1 MTNSK
6 LKCAFCGRTEDDAF
20 LLTSPLG
27 KGVAI
32 CDECVKIAYDCVQE
46 ALGTQEEK
54 AAAKVATSTTS
65 RTAGTAMEKNAE
77 EMTPTEIRRF
87 LDEYVIGQDH
97 AKRILSVAVYNHMKM
112 LNHYDTIQK
121 GDVEIEKSNVLMVGP
136 SGCGKTHIIRN
147 LARLFKVPYA
157 IADATTLTESGYVGS
172 DVETVLQKLLFSA
185 NGDVKQAERGIVF
198 IDEIDKKANKSQEN
212 NSITRDVSG
221 EGVQQGLLKLI
232 EGGIVDVQLSG
243 QRRHPYADTVPV
255 DTSKILFVVGGA
267 FPGIDQIIK
276 KRLHYKANSSV
287 GLNLEGQEQKL
298 QADVGYNE
306 VIDQAIADDFRKF
319 GLIPEFIGRLPVICP
334 MQELTEQELVEI
346 LTQPKNALVK
356 QYQAMLAYDNVEL
369 KFTDEALK
377 AIAHQAITTKTGAR
391 GLRSIMEHLLLDTM
405 YSIPEQARQSGG
417 GTLTITEDNILKG
430 SPLKLEK

>member
-1 MTNSK
+1 MANTK
-6 LKCAFCGRTEDDAF
+6 LKCAFCGRSGNDAF
-20 LLTSPLG
+20 LLTSPIG
-27 KGVAI
+27 QGVAI
-32 CDECVKIAYDCVQE
+32 CDECVRVAYECVE
-46 ALGTQEEK
+46 DAMGPKEEK
-54 AAAKVATSTTS
+54 AAQSVAQKHQDKT
-65 RTAGTAMEKNAE
+65 AE

-87 LDEYVIGQDH
+87 LDQYVIGQDY

-112 LNHYDTIQK
+112 LNHADNLQN

-136 SGCGKTHIIRN
+136 SGCGKTHIIKN

-276 KRLHYKANSSV
+276 KRLHYKAISSV
-287 GLNLEGQEQKL
+287 GLNLDGKEEQL
-298 QADVGYNE
+298 QSAVAYNE
-306 VIDQAIADDFRKF
+306 VIDKAIADDFRKF

-334 MQELTEQELVEI
+334 MKELTEDELVQI
-346 LTQPKNALVK
+346 LTEPKNALVK
-356 QYQAMLAYDNVEL
+356 QYKEMLKYDKVEL
-369 KFTDEALK
+369 EFTEEALK
-377 AIAHQAITTKTGAR
+377 AIAHEAITGKTGAR

-405 YSIPEQARQSGG
+405 YTIPEEARKSGG
-417 GTLTITEDNILKG
+417 GKLVITKEHITEKA
-430 SPLKLEK
+430 PLVLEKNN

>member
-1 MTNSK
+1 MANTK
-6 LKCAFCGRTEDDAF
+6 LKCSFCGRSEDQAF
-20 LLTSPLG
+20 LLTSPMG
-27 KGVAI
+27 HGVAI
-32 CDECVKIAYDCVQE
+32 CDECSKLAYQCVQD
-46 ALGTQEEK
+46 ALGEKEEAAVQETVK
-54 AAAKVATSTTS
+54 KTT
-65 RTAGTAMEKNAE
+65 EKNKKAAE

-87 LDEYVIGQDH
+87 LDKYVIGQDY

-112 LNHYDTIQK
+112 LNHYDQIK
-121 GDVEIEKSNVLMVGP
+121 DGDVELEKSNVLMVGP
-136 SGCGKTHIIRN
+136 SGCGKTHLIKN

-185 NGDVKQAERGIVF
+185 NGDVKQAERGIIF

-276 KRLHYKANSSV
+276 KRLHYKAISSV
-287 GLNLEGQEQKL
+287 GLNLDGEEEQL
-298 QADVGYNE
+298 QSSVAYNE

-334 MQELTEQELVEI
+334 MKELTEEELVQI
-346 LTQPKNALVK
+346 LTEPKNALVK
-356 QYQAMLAYDNVEL
+356 QYQEMLKYDKVEL
-369 KFTDEALK
+369 SFTEEALK
-377 AIAHQAITTKTGAR
+377 AIAHKAITSKTGAR

-405 YSIPEQARQSGG
+405 YSIPEEARKSGG
-417 GTLTITEDNILKG
+417 GKLVITEEHINGNKALE
-430 SPLKLEK
+430 LEKQ

>member
-1 MTNSK
+1 MANTK
-6 LKCAFCGRTEDDAF
+6 MKCAFCGRSEDDAF

-27 KGVAI
+27 RGVAI
-32 CDECVKIAYDCVQE
+32 CEECVKVAYDCVKE
-46 ALGTQEEK
+46 ALGEKEEK
-54 AAAKVATSTTS
+54 AVAKATKQAEDT
-65 RTAGTAMEKNAE
+65 NIAE

-87 LDEYVIGQDH
+87 LDQYVIGQDY
-97 AKRILSVAVYNHMKM
+97 AKKILSVAVYNHMKM
-112 LNHYDTIQK
+112 LNHYDSIQD
-121 GDVEIEKSNVLMVGP
+121 GDVELEKSNVLMVGP
-136 SGCGKTHIIRN
+136 SGCGKTHIIKN

-185 NGDVKQAERGIVF
+185 NGDVKKAERGIVF

-276 KRLHYKANSSV
+276 KRLHYKAVSSV
-287 GLNLEGQEQKL
+287 GLNLDGEEELL
-298 QADVGYNE
+298 QSKVAYND
-306 VIDQAIADDFRKF
+306 VIDKAIADDFRKF

-334 MQELTEQELVEI
+334 MKELTEEELVAI
-346 LTQPKNALVK
+346 LTEPKNALVK
-356 QYQAMLAYDNVEL
+356 QYQEMLKYDKVEL
-369 KFTDEALK
+369 SFTEEALK
-377 AIAHQAITTKTGAR
+377 AIAHQAITSKTGAR
-391 GLRSIMEHLLLDTM
+391 GLRSIMEHLLLETM
-405 YSIPEQARQSGG
+405 YSIPEEARQSGG
-417 GTLTITEDNILKG
+417 GKLVITKEHITENA
-430 SPLKLEK
+430 PLVLEKNA

>member
-1 MTNSK
+1 MANTK
-6 LKCAFCGRTEDDAF
+6 MKCGFCGRTEDDAF
-20 LLTSPLG
+20 LLTSPMG
-27 KGVAI
+27 HGVAI
-32 CDECVKIAYDCVQE
+32 CDECVRVAYDCVKSAMGE
-46 ALGTQEEK
+46 KQEEAVAK
-54 AAAKVATSTTS
+54 A
-65 RTAGTAMEKNAE
+65 TAGITENTNAE

-87 LDEYVIGQDH
+87 LDKYVIGQDY

-112 LNHYDTIQK
+112 LNHYDSIK
-121 GDVEIEKSNVLMVGP
+121 DGDVEIEKSNVLMVGP
-136 SGCGKTHIIRN
+136 SGCGKTHIIKN
-147 LARLFKVPYA
+147 LARLFNVPYA

-185 NGDVKQAERGIVF
+185 NGDVKKAERGIVF

-232 EGGIVDVQLSG
+232 EGGIIDVQLSG

-276 KRLHYKANSSV
+276 KRLHYKAISSV
-287 GLNLEGQEQKL
+287 GLNLDGQQEQL
-298 QADVGYNE
+298 QSSVAYNE
-306 VIDQAIADDFRKF
+306 VIDKAVADDFRKF

-334 MQELTEQELVEI
+334 MKELTEEELVKI
-346 LTQPKNALVK
+346 LTEPKNALVK
-356 QYQAMLAYDNVEL
+356 QYQEMLKYDKVEL
-369 KFTDEALK
+369 SFTEAALK
-377 AIAHQAITTKTGAR
+377 AIANKAITSKTGAR

-405 YSIPEQARQSGG
+405 YSIPEEARKSGG
-417 GTLTITEDNILKG
+417 GKLVITEENILNDK
-430 SPLKLEK
+430 PLVLEKNL

>member
-1 MTNSK
+1 MANTK
-6 LKCAFCGRTEDDAF
+6 LKCAFCGRSGNDAF
-20 LLTSPLG
+20 LLTSPIG
-27 KGVAI
+27 QGVAI
-32 CDECVKIAYDCVQE
+32 CDECGRVAYECVE
-46 ALGTQEEK
+46 DAMRPKEEK
-54 AAAKVATSTTS
+54 AAQSVAQKHQNK
-65 RTAGTAMEKNAE
+65 AAE

-87 LDEYVIGQDH
+87 LDQYVIGQDY

-112 LNHYDTIQK
+112 LNHYDNLQN

-136 SGCGKTHIIRN
+136 SGCGKTHIIKN

-185 NGDVKQAERGIVF
+185 NGDVKQAERGIIF

-276 KRLHYKANSSV
+276 KRLHYKAMSSV
-287 GLNLEGQEQKL
+287 GLNLDGKEEQL
-298 QADVGYNE
+298 QSAVAYNE
-306 VIDQAIADDFRKF
+306 VIDKAIADDFRKF

-334 MQELTEQELVEI
+334 MKELTEDELVQI
-346 LTQPKNALVK
+346 LTEPKNALVK
-356 QYQAMLAYDNVEL
+356 QYKEMLKYDKVDLE
-369 KFTDEALK
+369 FTEDALK
-377 AIAHQAITTKTGAR
+377 AIAHEAITSKTGAR

-405 YSIPEQARQSGG
+405 YSIPEEARKSGG
-417 GTLTITEDNILKG
+417 GKLLIEKEHITGNKA
-430 SPLKLEK
+430 LELVKEA

>member
-1 MTNSK
+1 MANSK
-6 LKCAFCGRTEDDAF
+6 LKCSFCGRTEDQAF

-27 KGVAI
+27 HGVAI
-32 CDECVKIAYDCVQE
+32 CDECSRLAYDCVKN
-46 ALGTQEEK
+46 ALGEEDEPEVKTNAKENRNSNKKGK
-54 AAAKVATSTTS
+54 A
-65 RTAGTAMEKNAE
+65 GED
-77 EMTPTEIRRF
+77 MTPTEIRRF
-87 LDEYVIGQDH
+87 LDKYVVGQDY

-112 LNHYDTIQK
+112 LNHYDQIQA
-121 GDVEIEKSNVLMVGP
+121 GDVELEKSNVLMVGP
-136 SGCGKTHIIRN
+136 SGCGKTHLIKN

-267 FPGIDQIIK
+267 FPGIDKIIK
-276 KRLHYKANSSV
+276 KRLHYKEFSSV
-287 GLNLEGQEQKL
+287 GLNLDGEDEQL
-298 QADVGYNE
+298 QSSVAYNE
-306 VIDQAIADDFRKF
+306 VIEQAIADDFRKF

-334 MQELTEQELVEI
+334 MKELTEDELVQI
-346 LTQPKNALVK
+346 LTEPKNALVR
-356 QYQAMLAYDNVEL
+356 QYQEMLKYDKVDL
-369 KFTDEALK
+369 SFTPEALK
-377 AIAHQAITTKTGAR
+377 AIAHKAITSKTGAR

-405 YSIPEQARQSGG
+405 YSIPEEAKTTGG
-417 GTLTITEDNILKG
+417 GKLVITEENITG
-430 SPLKLEK
+430 EKPVVLVKE

>member
-1 MTNSK
+1 MANSK
-6 LKCAFCGRTEDDAF
+6 IKCSFCGRSEDDVF

-27 KGVAI
+27 RGVAI
-32 CDECVKIAYDCVQE
+32 CEDCVKLANDCVND
-46 ALGTQEEK
+46 ALGIKPEK
-54 AAAKVATSTTS
+54 SGPSSNAAPENKLAD
-65 RTAGTAMEKNAE
+65 

-87 LDEYVIGQDH
+87 LDQYVIGQDY

-112 LNHYDTIQK
+112 LKHYDTIK
-121 GDVEIEKSNVLMVGP
+121 NGDVELEKSNVLMVGP
-136 SGCGKTHIIRN
+136 SGCGKTHIIKN

-185 NGDVKQAERGIVF
+185 NGDVKKAERGIVF

-276 KRLHYKANSSV
+276 KRLHYKAISSV
-287 GLNLEGQEQKL
+287 GLNLDGQDEQL
-298 QADVGYNE
+298 QSNVSYNE
-306 VIDQAIADDFRKF
+306 VIDKAIADDFRKF

-334 MQELTEQELVEI
+334 MKELTEEELVKI
-346 LTQPKNALVK
+346 LTEPKNALVR
-356 QYQAMLAYDNVEL
+356 QYQEMLKYDKVEL
-369 KFTDEALK
+369 SFTEEALK
-377 AIAHQAITTKTGAR
+377 AIAHEAITSKTGAR

-405 YSIPEQARQSGG
+405 YSIPEQARKSNGG
-417 GTLTITEDNILKG
+417 KLVITEANIIDKT
-430 SPLKLEK
+430 PLVLEENE

>member
-1 MTNSK
+1 MASTK
-6 LKCAFCGRTEDDAF
+6 MKCGFCGRTEDDAF
-20 LLTSPLG
+20 LLTSPMG
-27 KGVAI
+27 HGIAI
-32 CDECVKIAYDCVQE
+32 CDECVKVAYDCVKDAMGVE
-46 ALGTQEEK
+46 EEK
-54 AAAKVATSTTS
+54 VVSKI
-65 RTAGTAMEKNAE
+65 AGSEANKNAE

-87 LDEYVIGQDH
+87 LDKYVIGQDY

-112 LNHYDTIQK
+112 LNHYDTIK
-121 GDVEIEKSNVLMVGP
+121 DGDVEIEKSNVLMVGP
-136 SGCGKTHIIRN
+136 SGCGKTHIIKN

-185 NGDVKQAERGIVF
+185 NGDVKKAERGIVF

-276 KRLHYKANSSV
+276 KRLNYKAISSV
-287 GLNLEGQEQKL
+287 GLNLDGEEEML
-298 QADVGYNE
+298 QSKVAYND
-306 VIDQAIADDFRKF
+306 VIDKVIADDFRKF

-334 MQELTEQELVEI
+334 MKELTEEELVQI
-346 LTQPKNALVK
+346 LTEPKNALVK
-356 QYQAMLAYDNVEL
+356 QYQEMLKYDKVEL
-369 KFTDEALK
+369 SFTEEALK
-377 AIAHQAITTKTGAR
+377 AIAHQAITSKTGAR

-405 YSIPEQARQSGG
+405 YSIPEKARLSGG
-417 GTLTITEDNILKG
+417 GKLVITEEHITKG
-430 SPLKLEK
+430 APLVLDKNC

>member
-1 MTNSK
+1 MSNSK
-6 LKCAFCGRTEDDAF
+6 VKCGFCGRSQDDAF

-27 KGVAI
+27 HGVAI
-32 CDECVKIAYDCVQE
+32 CDECVKLAYDCVKN
-46 ALGTQEEK
+46 ALGESEEEAVEK
-54 AAAKVATSTTS
+54 AVESKIET
-65 RTAGTAMEKNAE
+65 KPAE
-77 EMTPTEIRRF
+77 NMTPTEIRRF
-87 LDEYVIGQDH
+87 LDQYVIGQDY

-112 LNHYDTIQK
+112 LNHYDQIK
-121 GDVEIEKSNVLMVGP
+121 DGDVELEKSNVLMVGP
-136 SGCGKTHIIRN
+136 SGCGKTHLIKN

-276 KRLHYKANSSV
+276 RRLHYKAVSSV
-287 GLNLEGQEQKL
+287 GLNLDGEEERL
-298 QADVGYNE
+298 QSKVAYNE

-334 MQELTEQELVEI
+334 MKELTEGELVQI
-346 LTQPKNALVK
+346 LTEPKNALVK
-356 QYQAMLAYDNVEL
+356 QYQEMLKYDKVEL
-369 KFTDEALK
+369 TFTEGALK
-377 AIAHQAITTKTGAR
+377 AIAHKAIESKTGAR

-405 YSIPEQARQSGG
+405 YSIPEEARQSDGG
-417 GTLTITEDNILKG
+417 KLIITEANITGDEPVKLTI
-430 SPLKLEK
+430 

>member
-1 MTNSK
+1 MANSK
-6 LKCAFCGRTEDDAF
+6 LKCSFCGRSEDDAF
-20 LLTSPLG
+20 LLTSPMG
-27 KGVAI
+27 HGIAI
-32 CDECVKIAYDCVQE
+32 CDECSRLAYECVNN
-46 ALGTQEEK
+46 ALNPDQEEAVQK
-54 AAAKVATSTTS
+54 AVKKNGG
-65 RTAGTAMEKNAE
+65 RDKNANTE

-87 LDEYVIGQDH
+87 LDKYVVGQDY
-97 AKRILSVAVYNHMKM
+97 AKRVLSVAVYNHMKM
-112 LNHYDTIQK
+112 LNHYDQIQE
-121 GDVEIEKSNVLMVGP
+121 GDVELEKSNVLMVGP
-136 SGCGKTHIIRN
+136 SGCGKTHIIKN

-185 NGDVKQAERGIVF
+185 NGDVKKAERGIVF

-276 KRLHYKANSSV
+276 KRLNYKAISSV
-287 GLNLEGQEQKL
+287 GLNLDGEEEQL
-298 QADVGYNE
+298 QSAISYNE
-306 VIDQAIADDFRKF
+306 VIDKAIADDFRKF

-334 MQELTEQELVEI
+334 MKELTEEELVQI
-346 LTQPKNALVK
+346 LTEPKNALVK
-356 QYQAMLAYDNVEL
+356 QYQEMLKYDKVEL
-369 KFTDEALK
+369 SFTEEALK
-377 AIAHQAITTKTGAR
+377 AIAHKAITSKTGAR

-405 YSIPEQARQSGG
+405 YSIPEEARQSGG
-417 GTLTITEDNILKG
+417 GKLVITEANING
-430 SPLKLEK
+430 DEPLKLEK

>member
-1 MTNSK
+1 MANTK
-6 LKCAFCGRTEDDAF
+6 MKCAFCGRSEDDAF

-27 KGVAI
+27 RGIAI
-32 CDECVKIAYDCVQE
+32 CEECVKVAYDCVKE
-46 ALGTQEEK
+46 ALGEAEEK
-54 AAAKVATSTTS
+54 AAAKVTKKAEE
-65 RTAGTAMEKNAE
+65 ANIAE

-87 LDEYVIGQDH
+87 LDQYVIGQDY
-97 AKRILSVAVYNHMKM
+97 AKKILSVAVYNHMKM
-112 LNHYDTIQK
+112 LNHYDSIK
-121 GDVEIEKSNVLMVGP
+121 DGDVELEKSNVLMVGP
-136 SGCGKTHIIRN
+136 SGCGKTHIIKN

-185 NGDVKQAERGIVF
+185 NGDVKKAERGIVF

-243 QRRHPYADTVPV
+243 QRRHTYADTVPV

-276 KRLHYKANSSV
+276 KRLHYKAVSSV
-287 GLNLEGQEQKL
+287 GLNLDGEEELL
-298 QADVGYNE
+298 QSKVAYNE
-306 VIDQAIADDFRKF
+306 VIDKAIADDFRKF

-334 MQELTEQELVEI
+334 MKELTEEELVAI
-346 LTQPKNALVK
+346 LTEPKNALVK
-356 QYQAMLAYDNVEL
+356 QYQEMLKYDKVEL
-369 KFTDEALK
+369 SFTEEALR
-377 AIAHQAITTKTGAR
+377 AIAHEAITSKTGAR

-417 GTLTITEDNILKG
+417 GKLVITKEHITENA
-430 SPLKLEK
+430 PLVLEKNA